1 MAKKAKS
8 SNWGGARPGSGPK
21 AETLSVSQVRAMLK
35 KAETYAKE
43 FGKDVDDILLDFI
56 HATGERGEQATIN
69 QSIACIKLWK
79 EYTIAKLEEGS
90 EADRTLGPSIYL
102 PEQKPTLAA
111 VTDIKKAKKDQEGE

>member
-1 MAKKAKS
+1 MAKQAKS

-21 AETLSVSQVRAMLK
+21 AETLSVSQVRKMLK

-79 EYTIAKLEEGS
+79 DYTIAKLQEGS
-90 EADRTLGPSIYL
+90 EADRTLGPKVFL
-102 PEQKPTLAA
+102 PEQHPRLEVIDGGKS
-111 VTDIKKAKKDQEGE
+111 DDAKSN